1 VELTRVIKVSVIAV
15 FTYKIRPGRFG
26 DFMAKL
32 QQAAGPEF
40 ESPVMPKAV
49 RLLRNAVPGPD
60 TTSLILHI
68 EYDDMAAYGARTA
81 WENKNPAWQELFAAR
96 PDSPEQL
103 ESVQLL
109 VEL

>member
-1 VELTRVIKVSVIAV
+1 MAVIAV
-15 FTYKIRPGRFG
+15 FTYEVRPGRFP

-32 QQAAGPEF
+32 QKAAGPAF
-40 ESPVMPKAV
+40 DSPVMPKAV

-68 EYDDMAAYGARTA
+68 EYEDMAAYGARTA
-81 WENKNPAWQELFAAR
+81 YENGNAAWRELFAAQ

-103 ESVQLL
+103 VSVQLL
-109 VEL
+109 TEL

>member
-1 VELTRVIKVSVIAV
+1 MAVVAV
-15 FTYKIRPGRFG
+15 FTYEVRPGRFD

-32 QQAAGPEF
+32 QEAAGPEF
-40 ESPVMPKAV
+40 SSPVMPKAV
-49 RLLRNAVPGPD
+49 RLFRNAVPGPD

-81 WENKNPAWQELFAAR
+81 YENQNPAWRALFACQ

-103 ESVQLL
+103 VSVQLL
-109 VEL
+109 IEL

>member
-1 VELTRVIKVSVIAV
+1 MAVIAV
-15 FTYKIRPGRFG
+15 FTYEVRPGRFA

-32 QQAAGPEF
+32 QKAASPEF
-40 ESPVMPKAV
+40 DSPVMPRAV

-68 EYDDMAAYGARTA
+68 EYEDMAAYGARTA
-81 WENKNPAWQELFAAR
+81 FENQSAAWRALFAAQ

-103 ESVQLL
+103 LSVQLL
-109 VEL
+109 TEI

>member
-1 VELTRVIKVSVIAV
+1 MAVIAV
-15 FTYKIRPGRFG
+15 FTYKVRPGRFD

-32 QQAAGPEF
+32 QKAAGAEF
-40 ESPVMPKAV
+40 NSPIMPKAV
-49 RLLRNAVPGPD
+49 RLLRNSVPGPD

-68 EYDDMAAYGARTA
+68 EYEDMAAYGARTA
-81 WENKNPAWQELFAAR
+81 YENQNLAWRDLFAAR

-109 VEL
+109 TEI